1 MKDLSMKNKTK
12 EIHNNL
18 MKIGAAILALTVA
31 AGASTPA
38 ITSFTQA
45 QPVTKTKKKA
55 KAKKKTKEK
64 AER

>member
-1 MKDLSMKNKTK
+1 MKNKTK

-18 MKIGAAILALTVA
+18 MKIGAAMLALAVA

-45 QPVTKTKKKA
+45 QPVTKN
-55 KAKKKTKEK
+55 KEK
-64 AER
+64 GKKENKSQNDCA